1 MTWMYLINDVKSNN
15 KKTIYG
21 RSGDRVYIISN
32 HYSAVIVSNEQGNK
46 FSTSINNLTLKK

>member
-1 MTWMYLINDVKSNN
+1 MYLINDVKSNN

-32 HYSAVIVSNEQGNK
+32 HHPAVLVSNEKGNK

>member
-1 MTWMYLINDVKSNN
+1 MYLINDVKSNN

-32 HYSAVIVSNEQGNK
+32 HHPAVIVSNEQGNK
-46 FSTSINNLTLKK
+46 FSTSINNLTHKK